1 MTLSLTFTRP
11 YVSVFIL
18 KSNLPSIKYY
28 SQLPDGDSFHGESGR
43 SQTGESMYHRG
54 QGVSR
59 SPYEIIL
66 DPRRNIASD
75 NLSP

>member
-28 SQLPDGDSFHGESGR
+28 SQLPNGDSFHGESGR
-43 SQTGESMYHRG
+43 S
-54 QGVSR
+54 
-59 SPYEIIL
+59 
-66 DPRRNIASD
+66 
-75 NLSP
+75 

>member
-11 YVSVFIL
+11 YVSVIIL

-28 SQLPDGDSFHGESGR
+28 SQLLNGDNFHGESGR
-43 SQTGESMYHRG
+43 SRTGDSMHHRG
-54 QGVSR
+54 QVVSR

-66 DPRRNIASD
+66 DPKRNIASD